1 MSVYGVEID
10 PKLGLNILMQTF
22 ADYPEVANEWH
33 PTKNGDIRPDQVRPK
48 SDKKLWFLCS
58 KVESPEWQ
66 ADWVFTIVV

>member
-1 MSVYGVEID
+1 
-10 PKLGLNILMQTF
+10 MQTF